1 MLGWSIAGASLVV
14 AVLAILGLVDL
25 VRHRHTMEG
34 WQVWVWALLIILIPL
49 VGLIGYLFW
58 RIARSEAMQD
68 ALSVDREQTPYDRR
82 PPIDPGRR

>member
-1 MLGWSIAGASLVV
+1 MFLTATVGASIIIVILV
-14 AVLAILGLVDL
+14 AIGLVDL

-34 WQVWVWALLIILIPL
+34 WQVVLWAIVIVLIPL
-49 VGLIGYLFW
+49 IGLIAYLFW

-68 ALSVDREQTPYDRR
+68 ALSVPRDQLPPDQR